1 MTGPMNGLMTELSTV
16 EEVMQHLSGSVID
29 SGARTDQGM
38 HVYLKDGRVLVF
50 VGDFVMGVLIADK
63 RNLQ

>member
-1 MTGPMNGLMTELSTV
+1 MNDVSTV
-16 EEVMQHLSGSVID
+16 EEVMEVLSGSVID
-29 SGARTDQGM
+29 SGARTDDGM

-50 VGDFVMGVLIADK
+50 IGDFVMGVMVADK

>member
-1 MTGPMNGLMTELSTV
+1 MDEISTV
-16 EEVMQHLSGSVID
+16 EEVMEHLSGAVID
-29 SGARTDQGM
+29 SGERTDEGM

-50 VGDFVMGVLIADK
+50 IGDFVMGVLVADK

>member
-1 MTGPMNGLMTELSTV
+1 MDELSTV
-16 EEVMQHLSGSVID
+16 EEVMEHLSGSVID
-29 SGARTDQGM
+29 SGERTDEVM

-50 VGDFVMGVLIADK
+50 IGDFVMGVLVADK